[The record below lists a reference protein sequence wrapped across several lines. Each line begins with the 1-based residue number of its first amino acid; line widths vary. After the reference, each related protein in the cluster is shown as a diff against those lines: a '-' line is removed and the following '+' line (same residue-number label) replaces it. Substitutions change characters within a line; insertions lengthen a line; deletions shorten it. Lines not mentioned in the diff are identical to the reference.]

1 MVKLLDAGEVQVGKV
16 FSAEY
21 DFTIPDYQRPY
32 AWGKDETLQLLDDL
46 EDAVARTT
54 DEPYFLGSIVL
65 VKQKGEPTAEVIDGQ
80 QRLTTLTIL
89 CAVLRDLTSNPSLR
103 GDIHKFIEE
112 PEVVWDN
119 KPARPR
125 LRLRKRDAPFFKKH
139 VQVDG
144 AIAGLI
150 ALTDSAIESDS
161 QKAIRDNAA
170 GLHKVLSTWT
180 EDQRT
185 ALFKMLGGRTYLVV
199 VSTPNLMSAYRI
211 FSVMNSRGLPLTA
224 PDIFK
229 STVIGEITD
238 DDDRAAYAETWEDFE
253 QELGRD
259 EFAELFLHL
268 RTLVTKT
275 KAVKGLLTEFPEF
288 VLSQYLP
295 TNARGF
301 IDDFL
306 GPYAQANMRLV
317 NRDFDPNSTEWSK
330 VNAWLQRLA
339 QFDNQDWRPA
349 ALWALKNHPDD
360 PAFLDAFLRKL
371 ERLAASFHIRRIYT
385 TPRVTRYNELLKQ
398 LDAGDGNGA
407 AGFDLSDEE
416 RAETIEKLGSDIYLV
431 GKITKFILLRTDEVL
446 ARASGVTYQHKQITI
461 EHVLPQNPKTDSQWV
476 KDFTDEERA
485 HWTHRLGNLV
495 LLNKAKN
502 SAANNYDFDY
512 KKSQYFSTDHGVTNF
527 ALTSQVIQQ
536 PVWTPQHV
544 DARHKSLLALLVKE
558 WELN

>member
-1 MVKLLDAGEVQVGKV
+1 MKLLDAGEVQVGKV
-16 FSAEY
+16 FSDEY

-46 EDAVARTT
+46 KDALFRTT
-54 DEPYFLGSIVL
+54 DEPYFFGSIVL
-65 VKQKGEPTAEVIDGQ
+65 VKQKGEPAAEVIDGQ

-89 CAVLRDLTSNPSLR
+89 CAVLRDLTGNPALR
-103 GDIHKFIEE
+103 ADIHKFIEE

-125 LRLRKRDAPFFKKH
+125 LRLRKRDAAFFKKH

-144 AIAGLI
+144 SIDGLK
-150 ALTDSAIESDS
+150 ALSGASLDNDS

-170 GLHKVLSTWT
+170 ALHQELTKWSDDERT
-180 EDQRT
+180 E
-185 ALFKMLGGRTYLVV
+185 LFKMLGGRTYLVV

-229 STVIGEITD
+229 STVVGAITD
-238 DDDRAAYAETWEDFE
+238 EDDRAAYADTWEDYE

-275 KAVKGLLTEFPEF
+275 KAVRGLLIEFPDM

-295 TNARGF
+295 DNARGF

-306 GPYAQANMRLV
+306 GPYAQANMRLL
-317 NRDFDPNSTEWSK
+317 NRDFDSSDTDWAK

-349 ALWALKNHPDD
+349 ALWALKNHTDD
-360 PAFLDAFLRKL
+360 PVFLDAFLRKL

-398 LDAGDGNGA
+398 LANGDGHDA
-407 AGFDLSDEE
+407 DAFDLSGEE
-416 RAETIEKLGSDIYLV
+416 KQDTLDKLGSEIYLV
-431 GKITKFILLRTDEVL
+431 GKITKFVLLRTDEVL

-461 EHVLPQNPKTDSQWV
+461 EHVLPQTPKSDSVWV
-476 KDFTDEERA
+476 QHFSDEQRA

-502 SAANNYDFDY
+502 SSANNFDFDY
-512 KKSQYFSTDHGVTNF
+512 KKSTYFSTDHGVTNF

-536 PVWTPQHV
+536 PVWTPGV
-544 DARHKSLLALLVKE
+544 VEARHKALLALLAKE
-558 WELN
+558 WELA

>member
-1 MVKLLDAGEVQVGKV
+1 MKLLDAGEVQVGKV

-46 EDAVARTT
+46 EDALTRTS

-65 VKQKGEPTAEVIDGQ
+65 VKQKGDPAAEVIDGQ
-80 QRLTTLTIL
+80 QRLTTMTIL
-89 CAVLRDLTSNPSLR
+89 CAVLRDLTTNPALR
-103 GDIHKFIEE
+103 ADIHKFIEE
-112 PEVVWDN
+112 PEVVWDG

-125 LRLRKRDAPFFKKH
+125 LRLRKRDAAFFKKH

-144 AIAGLI
+144 SVDSLI
-150 ALTDSAIESDS
+150 AVHNGSLDNDS

-170 GLHKVLSTWT
+170 ALRKALSKWSEDKRT
-180 EDQRT
+180 E
-185 ALFKMLGGRTYLVV
+185 LFKMLGGRTYLVV

-238 DDDRAAYAETWEDFE
+238 EDDRAAYATTWEDYE

-259 EFAELFLHL
+259 EFADLFLHL

-275 KAVKGLLTEFPEF
+275 KAVRGLLIEFPEM
-288 VLSQYLP
+288 VLSDYLP
-295 TNARGF
+295 DNARGF

-306 GPYAQANMRLV
+306 GPYAEANMRLV
-317 NRDFDPNSTEWSK
+317 NRDFDATEPEWAR

-349 ALWALKNHPDD
+349 ALWALKNHAGDAD
-360 PAFLDAFLRKL
+360 FLNAFLKKL

-398 LDAGDGNGA
+398 LAEGKGYDAQA
-407 AGFDLSDEE
+407 FDLSDEE
-416 RAETIEKLGSDIYLV
+416 KRDTLEKLGGQIYLV
-431 GKITKFILLRTDEVL
+431 GKITKFVLLRSDEVL

-461 EHVLPQNPKTDSQWV
+461 EHVLPQTPKSDSVWL
-476 KDFTDEERA
+476 KHFTDEQRE

-502 SAANNYDFDY
+502 SSANNFDFDY
-512 KKSQYFSTDHGVTNF
+512 KKSTYFSTDHGVTNF

-536 PVWTPQHV
+536 PEWTPAV
-544 DARHKSLLALLVKE
+544 VEARHHALLALLTKE
-558 WELN
+558 WELD